1 MAQKV
6 GTERKMKLRQGTTS
20 LGQIA
25 TETAKPRINDKE
37 PSFGSIIYHQ
47 SECQDEVISIN
58 FTWSVSLQML
68 NVDHFII
75 VNGNV

>member
-6 GTERKMKLRQGTTS
+6 ATECKMKLRQGTTS

-25 TETAKPRINDKE
+25 TVTAKPRINDKE
-37 PSFGSIIYHQ
+37 RSFSSIIYHQ
-47 SECQDEVISIN
+47 SECQDEVISVN
-58 FTWSVSLQML
+58 FPWSVSFKIL
-68 NVDHFII
+68 NADHFII